1 MHQLPSTDIPAT
13 LQGRNATDDG
23 RQLPRFAPLQTV
35 RCIGGRRFRTQ
46 SVRDAGCLF
55 DIDLSVLS
63 WTCCPSP
70 LSYRGSAFVPDFE
83 VVCDTSVE
91 FVAVLE
97 DGERVPD
104 WAIAVAATRGT
115 PILSV
120 PTSELAGVR
129 LENARELLRYANWR
143 VTLSDRVRLLAA
155 LDQEGTL
162 PLAEA
167 MTTVRNG
174 TDPIAAIATLA
185 LRRFVDLDFG
195 RIGPETR
202 FARWRNLPRPSSL
215 PLPSITRRALATRE
229 GEPVS

>member
-143 VTLSDRVRLLAA
+143 VTLSDRVRLMIE
-155 LDQEGTL
+155 QSFS
-162 PLAEA
+162 
-167 MTTVRNG
+167 
-174 TDPIAAIATLA
+174 TDA
-185 LRRFVDLDFG
+185 LRMSQN
-195 RIGPETR
+195 
-202 FARWRNLPRPSSL
+202 A
-215 PLPSITRRALATRE
+215 
-229 GEPVS
+229 GEPEGVFGMNADGSDPFILVGASLDPTMTLDHEAVHALYNLGLFTPKEWAAQRP